1 MKKLTT
7 KILSFI
13 LTLSVLFS
21 LAVPAFA
28 AENSAGAGI
37 SVDTQEEMDAAREA
51 YAALTPEAKAI
62 FEASLAY
69 DPEMLKFHTTY
80 VDESFTP
87 PAPVPQARAAA
98 VVADPMRVLMAELS
112 GLGLPSAVLYSLKA
126 MGAGMVASIADG
138 PLPVGEILLA
148 AATASTAVVIAAHW
162 KTVSPKFNQIV
173 RAFQKAF
180 STAAS
185 NISSVFAKIKGE
197 AQKEKDKADK
207 KEKEKAKADSEKRV
221 NDVLRGKTKNRKTN
235 GNTNIY
241 EGNGGRSAAE
251 KDFNK
256 LNKGKTTTYPNGTK
270 VGQLPDGTKIN
281 VRPKSSDGRVTLE
294 IQGKGRL
301 SIKIRYK

>member
-1 MKKLTT
+1 MKTLTR

-13 LTLSVLFS
+13 LTLSMLFS
-21 LAVPAFA
+21 LAVPVFA
-28 AENSAGAGI
+28 AESGGSSGTSA
-37 SVDTQEEMDAAREA
+37 DTQEEMDAAREA

-69 DPEMLKFHTTY
+69 DSEMLKFHTTY

-98 VVADPMRVLMAELS
+98 ADPMRVLMAELS

-173 RAFQKAF
+173 RAFQRAF

-185 NISSVFAKIKGE
+185 NISSVFAKMKSE
-197 AQKEKDKADK
+197 AQKEADK
-207 KEKEKAKADSEKRV
+207 KEKEKVKQKNYSRAKRDGKPTDNHSTETGTRLSPKGSPYSSKDLKDSKGVKQRRYYDKNGNADMDIDYRHGGNETHKFPHRHEWHNGV
-221 NDVLRGKTKNRKTN
+221 RGKA
-235 GNTNIY
+235 Y
-241 EGNGGRSAAE
+241 
-251 KDFNK
+251 
-256 LNKGKTTTYPNGTK
+256 
-270 VGQLPDGTKIN
+270 
-281 VRPKSSDGRVTLE
+281 
-294 IQGKGRL
+294 
-301 SIKIRYK
+301 

>member
-98 VVADPMRVLMAELS
+98 ADPMRVLMAELS

-162 KTVSPKFNQIV
+162 KTVGPKWSKIV
-173 RAFQKAF
+173 SAFQNAF
-180 STAAS
+180 AAYANNVISALNSLKYKVNAEAKVQFNKSASDAVGKCDS
-185 NISSVFAKIKGE
+185 NKRHHIMNQGKHNWNKLFPKGPNWNEVAPILIKVLREG
-197 AQKEKDKADK
+197 KET
-207 KEKEKAKADSEKRV
+207 SEKGGTY
-221 NDVLRGKTKNRKTN
+221 LRTLVYQGQTVVVRFTKDALGLVKY
-235 GNTNIY
+235 I
-241 EGNGGRSAAE
+241 
-251 KDFNK
+251 
-256 LNKGKTTTYPNGTK
+256 GTAWVK
-270 VGQLPDGTKIN
+270 
-281 VRPKSSDGRVTLE
+281 
-294 IQGKGRL
+294 
-301 SIKIRYK
+301 